1 MNGYT
6 VPAAVI
12 AGLAL
17 LGGIITD
24 NVEPVL
30 TFIGAVGAAFYTPT
44 CSRNPRAPRQGP
56 SA

>member
-30 TFIGAVGAAFYTPT
+30 TFIGGAGAVGAALA
-44 CSRNPRAPRQGP
+44 SR
-56 SA
+56 